1 MKTISY
7 QKFNWIDIVK
17 PSDKD
22 IAFLEKNFPF
32 HHLIVEE
39 IKTPTYHPL
48 IELYDDYMFV
58 ILHFPNLNASGEHIH
73 NMEIDFLI
81 TKNSLVTVRYENFPD
96 FETMLDAV
104 NRSPASFM
112 NKTTGHLFHHI
123 IKQLLNK
130 TFPELD
136 RIKEATDRIEDRIF
150 ERFDEDIIEKI
161 ALLKRE
167 VIDFLRALKP
177 QRAVWDAAPAV
188 FMKFW
193 GKRLKPYLS
202 DIVADYHR
210 TLHIAETHKEI
221 IDSLHLTFS
230 SLLDNKRNY
239 VIKVLTIFTAIIL
252 PLSLV
257 ASIYGMNLK
266 FLPLADHPR
275 AFWWFLIGMLA
286 AIVLFLA
293 YFRKRKWL

>member
-1 MKTISY
+1 MKTISH
-7 QKFNWIDIVK
+7 QNFKWIDIVK
-17 PSDKD
+17 PTDED

-48 IELYDDYMFV
+48 IELYDDYIFI
-58 ILHFPNLNASGEHIH
+58 ILHFPNLNSSGEHIH
-73 NMEIDFLI
+73 NVEIDFLI
-81 TKNSLVTVRYENFPD
+81 TKDSLVTVRYEAFSD
-96 FETMLDAV
+96 FEVLFNAT
-104 NRSPASFM
+104 NQSPAAFM
-112 NKTTGHLFHHI
+112 GKTTGHLFHHV

-136 RIKEATDRIEDRIF
+136 RIKEAIDQVENQIF
-150 ERFDEDIIEKI
+150 ERFNEDIIEKI

-167 VIDFLRALKP
+167 ILDFLRALKP
-177 QRAVWDAAPAV
+177 QKSVWDTAPSI
-188 FMKFW
+188 FMTFW
-193 GKRLKPYLS
+193 GKQLKPYLS

-221 IDSLHLTFS
+221 VDSLHLTCS

-266 FLPLADHPR
+266 FLPLADHPQT
-275 AFWWFLIGMLA
+275 FWWFLLGMLA
-286 AIVLFLA
+286 ATGLFLA
-293 YFRKRKWL
+293 YFRKRGWL